1 MSSSDITKNSIENI
15 AASLARY
22 EFDIVK
28 TFYLNARNNFS
39 LQLIKRIELDT
50 GFSKGFVVG
59 IERPS
64 GFVRFVSDSDLGD
77 ELAIQQ
83 YIKSGEEDRS
93 RLDGFFKHFL
103 KHLSNSKE

>member
-1 MSSSDITKNSIENI
+1 MPNSDINKISIENI
-15 AASLARY
+15 ATSLARY

-39 LQLIKRIELDT
+39 LQLINRIDPDV

-64 GFVRFVSDSDLGD
+64 GMVRFVSDSDLGD
-77 ELAIQQ
+77 ETAIQQ
-83 YIKSGEEDRS
+83 YIKSGIEDRS
-93 RLDGFFKHFL
+93 RLDGFLKHFR
-103 KHLSNSKE
+103 NSS